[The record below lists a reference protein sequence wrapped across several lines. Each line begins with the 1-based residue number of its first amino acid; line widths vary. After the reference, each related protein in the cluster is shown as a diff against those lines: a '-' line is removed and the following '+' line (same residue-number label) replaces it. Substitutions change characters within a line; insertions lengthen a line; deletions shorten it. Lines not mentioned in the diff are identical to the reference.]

1 LGKRGCFAKVSNHI
15 DGVKPMKAIT
25 IRGIDSSVS
34 AKLKQTAKNEKKS
47 VNQLIVDMIKQNIGM
62 QKKRYTKKYNDLDH
76 LFGKWTD
83 AEFEKIQGVINS
95 QRKIDRELWE

>member
-1 LGKRGCFAKVSNHI
+1 
-15 DGVKPMKAIT
+15 MKAIT

-47 VNQLIVDMIKQNIGM
+47 VNQLIVDMIKQNMGM
-62 QKKRYTKKYNDLDH
+62 QQKKRYTKKYNDLDH

-83 AEFEKIQGVINS
+83 AEFEKIQGIINS
-95 QRKIDRELWE
+95 QRKIDMELWG

>member
-1 LGKRGCFAKVSNHI
+1 
-15 DGVKPMKAIT
+15 MKAIT

-47 VNQLIVDMIKQNIGM
+47 VNQLIADMIKQNIGM
-62 QKKRYTKKYNDLDH
+62 QKKKRYTKKYNDLDH

-83 AEFEKIQGVINS
+83 DEFEKIQGIINS
-95 QRKIDRELWE
+95 QRKIDMELWG